1 MGSGELTG
9 VAPGQEVVLRFKAT
23 KAGVFV
29 YHCAPGGQMVP
40 WHVVSGM
47 NGAIMVLPR
56 EGLKDEEGRPV
67 TYDKAYYIG
76 EQDFY
81 VPRDKDG
88 KYKEYASPIS
98 GFSDM
103 LEGY

>member
-1 MGSGELTG
+1 
-9 VAPGQEVVLRFKAT
+9 VLRFKAT

-29 YHCAPGGQMVP
+29 YHCAPPGMVP

-56 EGLKDEEGRPV
+56 DGLKDGKGKAAV
-67 TYDKAYYIG
+67 YDRVYYVG

-81 VPRDKDG
+81 VPRDA
-88 KYKEYASPIS
+88 ERQ
-98 GFSDM
+98 
-103 LEGY
+103 LQEV